1 MADPKNTSVSAM
13 APRHVPSSGPT
24 SMASSATSSMATLT
38 RTMDIGLFCM
48 QQFQQQKAA
57 AVLTQPDH
65 LTRVIYT
72 LLMPVV
78 CVLGSMGAAICILIF
93 TRKQMR
99 SSLSIYLAGLSI
111 FDLVLLLMSL
121 LIYPS
126 MNLCLQE
133 GHQGPVCHFFWRT
146 SLATYPI
153 SLMAQTG
160 SVWTCVAITVDRF
173 LAVKYPLHT
182 RAWCTSHRART
193 VLNCI
198 GVVAILY
205 KMPSIFELSLDE
217 CGRLRPT
224 ELRNHVLYIIIYN
237 TYGYLLLLLVIPFLI
252 IIALNIYI
260 VNAVR
265 DANIRRRRMQQL
277 QQRRSNQNGAGSST
291 TSNHNQFAS
300 HHMALTNQASE
311 STGGVSVV
319 APLQNEKTSC
329 YRHGGSIISS
339 HGGSGHGANNATERP
354 SEKTASY
361 TSDYDSRCT
370 KMATVTIV
378 AFVMFNWLA
387 GMNNVIEAFDMNV
400 PGNAYRIPIGNL
412 LVCLNSATN
421 ILIYSIFGRRFRK
434 MCAALLC
441 PCWRRK
447 YDPLSRSC

>member
-1 MADPKNTSVSAM
+1 MIHHLNSSSLPTTTASTVMPHELYTKSSSPTPANITPKYDHPA
-13 APRHVPSSGPT
+13 R
-24 SMASSATSSMATLT
+24 
-38 RTMDIGLFCM
+38 DIALICL
-48 QQFQQQKAA
+48 QQFQQQKLASA
-57 AVLTQPDH
+57 AVRPDH
-65 LTRVIYT
+65 LTRIVYVV
-72 LLMPVV
+72 LMPIV
-78 CVLGSMGAAICILIF
+78 CILGSMGAAICILVF

-99 SSLSIYLAGLSI
+99 SSLSIYLAGLSF

-121 LIYPS
+121 IIYPS
-126 MNLCLQE
+126 MNLCLEE

-173 LAVKYPLHT
+173 LAVTYPLHT

-224 ELRNHVLYIIIYN
+224 QLRNHPLYIIIYN
-237 TYGYLLLLLVIPFLI
+237 TYGYLLLLLVIPFLVI
-252 IIALNIYI
+252 IVLNVIV

-265 DANIRRRRMQQL
+265 DATVRRRHMRQL
-277 QQRRSNQNGAGSST
+277 QQRKSGGNISIPGNSMTSQSGTVVALTTSESVGGISHEQKVSCNGPVTNDRSSST
-291 TSNHNQFAS
+291 
-300 HHMALTNQASE
+300 
-311 STGGVSVV
+311 
-319 APLQNEKTSC
+319 

-339 HGGSGHGANNATERP
+339 HRGSGHGYHQDKSA
-354 SEKTASY
+354 
-361 TSDYDSRCT
+361 DYDGKCT

-387 GMNNVIEAFDMNV
+387 GMNNVIEAFDMDV

-421 ILIYSIFGRRFRK
+421 ILIFGIFGQKFRNLVRN
-434 MCAALLC
+434 LLC
-441 PCWRRK
+441 PCLEKRK
-447 YDPLSRSC
+447 YDSLSRSC